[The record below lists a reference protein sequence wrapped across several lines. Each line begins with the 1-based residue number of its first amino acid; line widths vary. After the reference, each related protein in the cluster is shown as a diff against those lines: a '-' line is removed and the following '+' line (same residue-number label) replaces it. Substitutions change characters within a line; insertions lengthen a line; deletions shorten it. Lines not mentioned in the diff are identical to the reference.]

1 MKEGR
6 ILKTYKGF
14 YYVWD
19 EISLYECR
27 LRGRLKKER
36 PDILTGDIVT
46 FEVLEE
52 NTGIIEKILP
62 RYSRLFRPAIA
73 NIDQVLLITSIK
85 NPDFSNG
92 LLDRFLIQISKQD
105 LDVIICMTKMDLAP
119 DTNCPLDYY
128 EKIGYPVYY
137 LSLDNQSERIHE
149 FEKILKDKT
158 TVLAGPSGVGKSSLL
173 QTLIPQKNL
182 QIGEVSEK
190 IGRGRHTTKHTELLE
205 WNHCLIADTPGFT
218 SLNFKDWKPEEV
230 KEHFPDFYEL
240 SSGCKYR
247 HSCLHQNEPDCAVK
261 EAVSEEKIPV
271 WRYESYL
278 SILNE
283 IKNLSF

>member
-1 MKEGR
+1 MKQGR

-36 PDILTGDIVT
+36 PDILTGDIVS
-46 FEVLEE
+46 FEILEE
-52 NTGIIEKILP
+52 NTGIIEEILP
-62 RYSRLFRPAIA
+62 RHSRLFRPAIA

-85 NPDFSNG
+85 SPDFSTG
-92 LLDRFLIQISKQD
+92 LLDRFLIQISRQN
-105 LDVIICMTKMDLAP
+105 LDVIICMTKMDLVAKN
-119 DTNCPLDYY
+119 DRPLNYY
-128 EKIGYPVYY
+128 EKIGYSVYY
-137 LSLDNQSERIHE
+137 LSLENQPERIHE
-149 FEKILKDKT
+149 LGEILKDKT

-173 QTLIPQKNL
+173 QALIPQKKL

-218 SLNFKDWKPEEV
+218 SLSFKEWKPEQV
-230 KEHFPDFYEL
+230 KDHFPDFYEL
-240 SSGCKYR
+240 SSECKYR
-247 HSCLHQNEPDCAVK
+247 QSCMHQNEPDCAVK
-261 EAVSEEKIPV
+261 KAVSEEKIPV

>member
-1 MKEGR
+1 MKQGR

-36 PDILTGDIVT
+36 PDILTGDIVS

-52 NTGIIEKILP
+52 NKGIIEKVLP
-62 RYSRLFRPAIA
+62 RYSILFRPAIA
-73 NIDQVLLITSIK
+73 NIDQVLLIISIK

-92 LLDRFLIQISKQD
+92 LLDRFLIQISKQN
-105 LDVIICMTKMDLAP
+105 LDVVICMTKMDLVSN
-119 DTNCPLDYY
+119 TNKPLNYY

-137 LSLDNQSERIHE
+137 LSLEKQPERVQDFLE
-149 FEKILKDKT
+149 MLKGKT
-158 TVLAGPSGVGKSSLL
+158 TVLAGPSGVGKSSFL
-173 QTLIPQKNL
+173 QTLIPKKKL

-205 WNHCLIADTPGFT
+205 WDHCLIADTPGFT
-218 SLNFKDWKPEEV
+218 SLNFKEWKPEEV
-230 KEHFPDFYEL
+230 KEHFLDFFEL

-261 EAVSEEKIPV
+261 EAVLEKKIPL

-278 SILNE
+278 SILHE
-283 IKNLSF
+283 IKKLSF